1 MHQHDRRALYRSH
14 RPPPGVHLRR
24 AFRLHRRQHRAADG
38 AVASRPSSEHHHRQ
52 RRLRDVD
59 AGPADHRSH
68 HRLLRRDRPRRLH
81 RLPADGA
88 ARRAAAARPEVG
100 RRAAALGRLHA
111 AVVHGRGDDP
121 RHPRRADQDRRAGPR
136 GSRHRDVC
144 GGRPHRAP
152 HGDRGHVRRRRDLAA
167 DRVGRS
173 PAFGGGRRASDG
185 PPGGSR
191 VTVATAAQA
200 GLVSCEACGLLS
212 RPATATELG
221 HCPRCGTELAWRRH
235 ESIQRTWALVIA
247 AAICYIPANVL
258 PVLTTTA
265 LGSTDSDTIMGGVVF
280 LYTSG
285 SWPLALAVLVASV
298 MIPLGKLMALTYL
311 LITVQRGVPGSDR
324 DRTRLYRLV
333 EVVGR
338 WSMLDVFVDTFTV
351 ALVQLQPLMSVKPGP
366 GVVFFAAVVVLTMLS
381 ARSCDPRLIWDAGST
396 REGKHG

>member
-1 MHQHDRRALYRSH
+1 
-14 RPPPGVHLRR
+14 
-24 AFRLHRRQHRAADG
+24 
-38 AVASRPSSEHHHRQ
+38 
-52 RRLRDVD
+52 
-59 AGPADHRSH
+59 
-68 HRLLRRDRPRRLH
+68 
-81 RLPADGA
+81 
-88 ARRAAAARPEVG
+88 
-100 RRAAALGRLHA
+100 
-111 AVVHGRGDDP
+111 
-121 RHPRRADQDRRAGPR
+121 
-136 GSRHRDVC
+136 
-144 GGRPHRAP
+144 
-152 HGDRGHVRRRRDLAA
+152 
-167 DRVGRS
+167 
-173 PAFGGGRRASDG
+173 
-185 PPGGSR
+185 

-200 GLVSCEACGLLS
+200 GLVSCEGCGLLS
-212 RPATATELG
+212 RPAGEAELG
-221 HCPRCGTELAWRRH
+221 HCPRCGRELAWRRH
-235 ESIQRTWALVIA
+235 QSVQRTWALVIA

-366 GVVFFAAVVVLTMLS
+366 GVLFFAAVVVLTMLAAMS
-381 ARSCDPRLIWDAGST
+381 FDPRLIWDAGST
-396 REGKHG
+396 REGDHG